1 MVYALHLLTWRDKW
15 LLILRKKAFCMSRNR
30 DSYWIRA
37 SPIAS
42 LIHFLS
48 LNLAI
53 LHQNSPPTDSSFGLP
68 K

>member
-1 MVYALHLLTWRDKW
+1 LPSLVV
-15 LLILRKKAFCMSRNR
+15 
-30 DSYWIRA
+30 RA
-37 SPIAS
+37 SPRAS

-53 LHQNSPPTDSSFGLP
+53 FHQNSPPTNSSFGLP